1 MSCFPVFPEKG
12 SIIPAGFYNIQG
24 LPTWLNNNPSYKE
37 YFVGVYPYLYNM
49 TSSLSTIG
57 YNINSVTIA
66 SDVTALSNSQSILYN
81 QQLSIFSM
89 IYAHNSNAYVNHV
102 CSNTPLIYY
111 TYKSYQEKTKYDAAV
126 GLITKLYP
134 LSAMA
139 NGPGWIVP
147 FPL

>member
-12 SIIPAGFYNIQG
+12 SIIPASFYNIQG

-37 YFVGVYPYLYNM
+37 YFVGVYPYLYNI

-57 YNINSVTIA
+57 YDINSVTIA
-66 SDVTALSNSQSILYN
+66 SYVTALSNSQSILYN
-81 QQLSIFSM
+81 QQLNIFSM
-89 IYAHNSNAYVNHV
+89 VYAYNSNAYVNHI

-111 TYKSYQEKTKYDAAV
+111 TYKSYQEKTKYDSAV
-126 GLITKLYP
+126 GLIMKLYP